1 MGKTATDKCSH
12 FTFAWAN
19 GFVSGFSAFQG
30 LNLNIVEIV
39 PPRFRG
45 QRFTLYKPLSL
56 SDENSK
62 SEEEREAERKEKAK
76 QRRSR
81 TNFSLEQVPDAA
93 VFLVLPKFLW
103 KSQKSK
109 IIFNIT
115 IFQLMFDLISAQ
127 FPWAPFWRNSL
138 PRCFHEVSISLFL
151 IKHFLYFLHTFH
163 QRGAQRETGSE
174 RSPGAGET

>member
-1 MGKTATDKCSH
+1 M
-12 FTFAWAN
+12 
-19 GFVSGFSAFQG
+19 VSFQG

-93 VFLVLPKFLW
+93 VFEWNLSFWFSPNSFGKV
-103 KSQKSK
+103 KS
-109 IIFNIT
+109 
-115 IFQLMFDLISAQ
+115 
-127 FPWAPFWRNSL
+127 
-138 PRCFHEVSISLFL
+138 PR
-151 IKHFLYFLHTFH
+151 
-163 QRGAQRETGSE
+163 
-174 RSPGAGET
+174 

>member
-1 MGKTATDKCSH
+1 MELA
-12 FTFAWAN
+12 
-19 GFVSGFSAFQG
+19 
-30 LNLNIVEIV
+30 EIV

-93 VFLVLPKFLW
+93 VFEWNSSFWFSLNSFGKV
-103 KSQKSK
+103 KSS
-109 IIFNIT
+109 
-115 IFQLMFDLISAQ
+115 
-127 FPWAPFWRNSL
+127 
-138 PRCFHEVSISLFL
+138 
-151 IKHFLYFLHTFH
+151 
-163 QRGAQRETGSE
+163 
-174 RSPGAGET
+174 RSFST